1 MRIASIDYGKK
12 RIGIALSDANK
23 VVAMPL
29 TTLHSDGTI
38 EDAVKQVK
46 KILEPYHNEIELII
60 VGLPLLLS
68 GKDSDIT
75 IETRQFIEALKKEI
89 PRPVLAKD
97 ERFTSKV
104 AETELKA
111 MGYSRKKRSQKTDPF
126 AATILLQNYLDSQRE

>member
-12 RIGIALSDANK
+12 RIGVALSDANK
-23 VVAMPL
+23 IVAMPL
-29 TTLHSDGTI
+29 TTLQSNGTVEEAI
-38 EDAVKQVK
+38 KQVI
-46 KILEPYHNEIELII
+46 KILEPYFKEMELII

-75 IETRQFIEALKKEI
+75 VETRRFIEALKKEV
-89 PRPVLAKD
+89 PLPVLAKD

-111 MGYSRKKRSQKTDPF
+111 MGYNRKKRSQKTDPI
-126 AATILLQNYLDSQRE
+126 AATILLQNYLDSQRD